1 MCWFPTADSSRGQG
15 VLGKVEI
22 HTNCLAAVPN
32 ILLHTK
38 LEPMHCSIAE
48 MWSRCLVSR
57 GWEAALG
64 AILLVLMFM
73 LCWCNSCAD
82 AGVDVYAVL
91 MQQLLL
97 ILMLVLLMQ
106 RTDVKPLSGFQ
117 GREAA
122 LGAMLVNLGWAVHW
136 DNIIE
141 NIQSFEYVKNEK
153 IYWKMLPTFVSRGE
167 EAALGAKLKN
177 LVWQCKDVK
186 LKSGLWGRNGV
197 AAVCR
202 MLWQKQ
208 TLHHC
213 MAINLL
219 HCNALAGTV

>member
-64 AILLVLMFM
+64 AILLMLMLIFM

-122 LGAMLVNLGWAVHW
+122 LGAML
-136 DNIIE
+136 
-141 NIQSFEYVKNEK
+141 Q
-153 IYWKMLPTFVSRGE
+153 
-167 EAALGAKLKN
+167 N

-186 LKSGLWGRNGV
+186 LKSFLWGRIGV